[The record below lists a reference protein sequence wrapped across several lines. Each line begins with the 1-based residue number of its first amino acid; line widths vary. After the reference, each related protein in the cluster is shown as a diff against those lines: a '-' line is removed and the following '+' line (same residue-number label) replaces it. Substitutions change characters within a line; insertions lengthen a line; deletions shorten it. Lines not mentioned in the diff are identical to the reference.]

1 MARLRDRVRQL
12 WQEKWKP
19 KLRLWSKLIL
29 NWRFVVCFGIG
40 WMITNGWSYILLVI
54 GLLMKIKWMTAIS
67 LGYLAILWIPF
78 SPEKIVTT
86 AIALFLVR
94 RLFPKHNRE
103 LEAQIL
109 EAVPPKQPRRKN
121 PRRKKDNEEI

>member
-1 MARLRDRVRQL
+1 MENLFRGLFDNELTA
-12 WQEKWKP
+12 
-19 KLRLWSKLIL
+19 LINVTDFL
-29 NWRFVVCFGIG
+29 LCIG
-40 WMITNGWSYILLVI
+40 VSLVI